1 MWSNHH
7 NGIFIKAD
15 KVKQCSLIII
25 IYSIGQTP
33 SVSTYHDVFWTV
45 KGGKVK
51 LHPLIV
57 VLFSWENVWWCVLV
71 CKALMFFVDD
81 DWMMMGDWT
90 IWRISWIY
98 IPNTS
103 RMFCLT
109 KSIIKFFALSMIHQ
123 SVRVVFFSPNFVK
136 WIHFTF
142 NVNVSGKTSSFYGF
156 SGGCLFH
163 QSGNTTLTNKSCSH
177 YSNVILMIARV

>member
-1 MWSNHH
+1 MPFR
-7 NGIFIKAD
+7 G
-15 KVKQCSLIII
+15 
-25 IYSIGQTP
+25 GG
-33 SVSTYHDVFWTV
+33 VSTPNGKCHLKFPFWLSAPVPDQLTMMYFEQSREARSSCILWSSSFFH
-45 KGGKVK
+45 GKMIR
-51 LHPLIV
+51 L
-57 VLFSWENVWWCVLV
+57 CVLV
-71 CKALMFFVDD
+71 CKAIMCFVDD

-163 QSGNTTLTNKSCSH
+163 QSGNTKLTNKSCSH
-177 YSNVILMIARV
+177 YSNLILMIARVQ